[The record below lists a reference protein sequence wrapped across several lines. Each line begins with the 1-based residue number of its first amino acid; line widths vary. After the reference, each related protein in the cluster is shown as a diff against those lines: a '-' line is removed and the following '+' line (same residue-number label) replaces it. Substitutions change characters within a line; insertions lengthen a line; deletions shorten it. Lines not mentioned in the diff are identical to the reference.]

1 VFTRNRF
8 IDRIEEPHS
17 PAFGVVVARAA
28 HPLLLSVI
36 SVALR
41 LTGGRRA

>member
-1 VFTRNRF
+1 VFTRNRI

-17 PAFGVVVARAA
+17 TALGVIVARAA
-28 HPLLLSVI
+28 HPLLLLVI